1 MAAKLDFLRL
11 ATWNVAEYT
20 HTISEMM
27 LRDPGGWEPAKWL
40 QYKGKRKGS
49 IFFGMGEQKEK
60 RHCVINISGFES
72 DNFVKGWQ
80 LSNGW
85 YATRIDIQVTI
96 ARPMGIFLDEV
107 YARLKAHV
115 KTSIIRSDE
124 NDTLYVGVRTSD
136 IFTRLY
142 EKPLDIMYLRL
153 EFELKGSR
161 SRAAWRAIN
170 TGANISEVFIFYLD
184 RSKLPDDVKG
194 LYIMPDVD
202 ATEHA
207 MNEEIKKDDLNTLKW
222 LMTIDGA
229 VMKALSNHAIGERVG
244 MIVQSWANYY
254 AHLDIINEND

>member
-1 MAAKLDFLRL
+1 MTAKLDFLRL

-49 IFFGMGEQKEK
+49 IFFGMGEQKGA

-72 DNFVKGWQ
+72 DEFVKGWQ
-80 LSNGW
+80 LSDGW
-85 YATRIDIQVTI
+85 YATRLDVQVTI
-96 ARPMGIFLDEV
+96 AEPIYVNLPEI
-107 YARLKAHV
+107 YARINQHV
-115 KTSIIRSDE
+115 KSSLIQSDL

-170 TGANISEVFIFYLD
+170 TGAEIAEVFKFYLD
-184 RSKLPDDVKG
+184 RSKLPDDIRG
-194 LYIMPDVD
+194 LYVMSGVD
-202 ATEHA
+202 ATERA

-222 LMTIDGA
+222 LMSIDAA
-229 VMKALSNHAIGERVG
+229 VMKALNNHAIGGRVSQ
-244 MIVQSWANYY
+244 IVESWANYS
-254 AHLDIINEND
+254 ANLDIIAEND